1 MIIPRKQ
8 PPQSKAE
15 VQAAFAQFAVLH
27 EEAHTDYGWA
37 IEVVPESWAR
47 TVFLKILGG
56 AGADPV
62 EARMLHAIGADNTF
76 LQKSEEEQE
85 RLTDIANEVAT
96 SPDVLLCHSDLV
108 EGITDGNI
116 EDCRDPVVIAFYS
129 LSSMNVPGHRLQCL
143 NMWTHLNFQ
152 NEKCSFW

>member
-1 MIIPRKQ
+1 MIIPCKQ

-62 EARMLHAIGADNTF
+62 EARMLHAISADNTF

-143 NMWTHLNFQ
+143 NMRTHLNFQ